1 MFSRFIDDMKKYY
14 HYIWYCTKSELKTE
28 VANSYL
34 NWIWWILEP
43 MCFMIIYSFI
53 FGTFFKAKEDMF
65 SIFIFIGITMWNF
78 FDSTT
83 KNSVKLIKNN
93 KGIVSKVYIPK
104 HVLIFIRMGVNG
116 VKMAIG
122 FGIII
127 LMMMMD
133 KRVKSPEVLTKRYD
147 IPILASV
154 PDLTQKGASRS
165 RYGNYGEYG
174 KKAGKR
180 NG

>member
-1 MFSRFIDDMKKYY
+1 
-14 HYIWYCTKSELKTE
+14 
-28 VANSYL
+28 
-34 NWIWWILEP
+34 
-43 MCFMIIYSFI
+43 
-53 FGTFFKAKEDMF
+53 
-65 SIFIFIGITMWNF
+65 
-78 FDSTT
+78 
-83 KNSVKLIKNN
+83 
-93 KGIVSKVYIPK
+93 
-104 HVLIFIRMGVNG
+104 
-116 VKMAIG
+116 
-122 FGIII
+122 
-127 LMMMMD
+127 MMMMD